1 MSETALG
8 KLFYTYGQVKRV
20 HLITDYYTR
29 QSKCFGYVEMVNNE
43 EAFSA
48 IRLLNGTM
56 VDNRCL
62 VVKESRTRDQRRSSL
77 W

>member
-1 MSETALG
+1 
-8 KLFYTYGQVKRV
+8 
-20 HLITDYYTR
+20 
-29 QSKCFGYVEMVNNE
+29 MVNNE

-48 IRLLNGTM
+48 IRLLDGTM
-56 VDNRCL
+56 VNNRCL